1 VVLDQAPGSG
11 TGAFHGLVSRY
22 QSERDDGKDDEN
34 DDEGFE
40 ERAAQYIRSLY
51 VCFNNIYSLVA

>member
-1 VVLDQAPGSG
+1 MVLDRAPGSG

-22 QSERDDGKDDEN
+22 QSERDDGKDDE
-34 DDEGFE
+34 EFE

>member
-1 VVLDQAPGSG
+1 
-11 TGAFHGLVSRY
+11 VSRY

-34 DDEGFE
+34 DDEEFE

-51 VCFNNIYSLVA
+51 VCCNNIYSLVA